1 MYVQDC
7 AVHLVAPPRR
17 LREGCRLSGAP
28 PSRPEPVPPPA
39 RRLSETSCTLRD
51 TFFGHPESVY
61 TATPETLAHRAQVPG
76 PPAAR
81 SLGPA
86 SNMLAIRDRPCF
98 VASSRNR
105 PGIQF
110 VASRSKVIKMIH
122 PFLARQRVHRRVG
135 RGGPHSVWRGA
146 EGPAGRSP
154 MQPDL
159 TQGASREGPASPS
172 TIAKPLRLR
181 RPPGEG
187 AENEHLARKTRLPE
201 LRLRGAPR
209 GSVRSDVRVA
219 GAGVYPPRVSGKLIS
234 PLNAFGGDFLHPR
247 GEKSPRK
254 RALLAYA
261 GNSSATND
269 IQKRGRHHRVVV
281 HGPNVS
287 Y

>member
-1 MYVQDC
+1 
-7 AVHLVAPPRR
+7 
-17 LREGCRLSGAP
+17 
-28 PSRPEPVPPPA
+28 
-39 RRLSETSCTLRD
+39 
-51 TFFGHPESVY
+51 
-61 TATPETLAHRAQVPG
+61 
-76 PPAAR
+76 
-81 SLGPA
+81 
-86 SNMLAIRDRPCF
+86 
-98 VASSRNR
+98 
-105 PGIQF
+105 
-110 VASRSKVIKMIH
+110 MIH
-122 PFLARQRVHRRVG
+122 PFLARKRVHRRVG